1 MKKILSIVAIFAVSF
16 FLNQVLAQ
24 VTNDDIQLIQGAWGK
39 QKRELVS
46 AAMALTP
53 ADSVKFWP
61 VYDKYEEARKK
72 IGKERIKILDDYI
85 NSYPSMTNT
94 KADALVMQLFK
105 NDAANSQLL
114 QQYYAEMKK
123 TLNAVEAAKFLH
135 VESFLQS
142 YIKTQLQGNMPFLGN
157 LEQEIKPTNKQM

>member
-1 MKKILSIVAIFAVSF
+1 MKKIFSTAAFFAVSF

-24 VTNDDIQLIQGAWGK
+24 ITDDDIQLIQGAWGK

-46 AAMALTP
+46 AAMALSP
-53 ADSVKFWP
+53 ADSAKFWP

-72 IGKERIKILDDYI
+72 IGKERIQILDDYI
-85 NSYPSMTNT
+85 NSYQNMTNT

-105 NDAANSQLL
+105 NDAANGQLM
-114 QQYYAEMKK
+114 QQYYSQVKK

-142 YIKTQLQGNMPFLGN
+142 YIKTQLQGNMPFLGS
-157 LEQEIKPTNKQM
+157 LQQEIKPNNKQM